1 MADERFGIVDYVVF
15 SVMMLISA
23 LIGIWYGCGPGGKQ
37 KTTAEYLLGDR
48 QMKNWPVAIS
58 LLVSYLSAITLLGV
72 PSEIYTYGAQY
83 YVLIISYFIIC
94 FTVAVI
100 FVPMFRRVNITCAN
114 EYLELRFSVGVR
126 MVGCVFFILE
136 YTLYL
141 FVVLYAPS
149 LALEAVAGIPLTA
162 SILTT
167 GVVCTFYTSLG
178 GLKAVVWTDV
188 FQSAVMVGGLITVAV
203 IGSVEVGGL
212 AKVWEINEHFNRTTF
227 FDFNPDPKVRNTFW
241 TLTIGGAFT
250 AMPVWTVSQTAVQRF
265 LAIRTLK
272 DAKRAVWMNVPG
284 LIVIVTLC
292 CLDGLVIFAVYSGCD
307 LIKDKKITS
316 NDQTLPYFVI
326 NKLHN
331 LKGLPGM
338 FTACLYAGA
347 LSTGS
352 SALNAMS
359 LVILEDIIKKR
370 MKNLTDSDAARLC
383 KIIAVVFGV
392 IVIAGAFIVKYVGT
406 MVLQLAYSI
415 FGICGGPL
423 LGIFLLG
430 MFVRRANSKGAYA
443 GVFSGC
449 ALTAWVFLG
458 SVFYPPNKYP
468 GTTSVRECQFYKDAV
483 YYTSL
488 DHNATTSLNVTAEI
502 LNKSQAILDQYGDG
516 YIYNPHK
523 PHGLT
528 IDHWKKLQ
536 KTDTAECI
544 KNVTADTVFWMMKSL
559 KITKHIM
566 AEDHFSVVDYVVFSI
581 MLLISALIGIWYGCG
596 PGGNKQRTT
605 AEYLLGDRQMKN
617 WPVAISILVSFL
629 SAITLLGLPAEIY
642 TYGTQFYLIIISYV
656 LICIPVGA
664 VYIPMFRRIKIT
676 SVNEYLDM
684 RFSFGARMLGCA
696 FFLLSVTLY
705 LFVALFA
712 PSLALEAVAGIPLSV
727 SIVATGVVCT
737 FYTSLGGLKAVVWTD
752 VFQSIIMLAGLITVA
767 VSGSLEVGGL
777 SKVWEINKKHGRINF
792 SDFNPDPRIRNTF
805 WTLTMGGTIAL
816 LPVWA
821 TTQYFVQRYLAV
833 RTLKE
838 AKRALWLNIPGLI
851 IVVTICT
858 LDGMVIFATYADCD
872 LRETKKISRGDQVLP
887 YFVINKLGHLKGLP
901 GMFTACLYGAA
912 LSTISSALNAM
923 SLVTV
928 EDLIKRRIN
937 LTDSEATKISKV
949 MAVFYGGIVMGGAF
963 AVKYTGAMVLQLAYS
978 ITGIFGGAL
987 LAVVT
992 LGMFVPRM
1000 NSKGVYFGVL
1010 TGVALS
1016 AWVFVGSV
1024 FYPPDTNPGL
1034 RSVEGCSFYQ
1044 QALINDTQGIL
1055 SKYDNGTIRNRFKPH
1070 TGTPLADL
1078 YSLSY
1083 FWISGVSFGAAF
1095 IVGLIASFAFE
1106 TEADRRKKV
1115 DSKLLFPTKAW
1126 LRGFLPGHKFTWEEE
1141 EMAYLSQGNEVQNKK
1156 QENDL
1161 LKNEDTKL

>member
-370 MKNLTDSDAARLC
+370 MKDLTDSDAARLC

-488 DHNATTSLNVTAEI
+488 DHNATMSLNLTAEI

-516 YIYNPHK
+516 YIHNPHK
-523 PHGLT
+523 PHGIGVADDFYHISYLWFSGLSVLT
-528 IDHWKKLQ
+528 S
-536 KTDTAECI
+536 
-544 KNVTADTVFWMMKSL
+544 F
-559 KITKHIM
+559 
-566 AEDHFSVVDYVVFSI
+566 VVGV
-581 MLLISALIGIWYGCG
+581 
-596 PGGNKQRTT
+596 
-605 AEYLLGDRQMKN
+605 
-617 WPVAISILVSFL
+617 LVSL
-629 SAITLLGLPAEIY
+629 
-642 TYGTQFYLIIISYV
+642 
-656 LICIPVGA
+656 
-664 VYIPMFRRIKIT
+664 
-676 SVNEYLDM
+676 
-684 RFSFGARMLGCA
+684 
-696 FFLLSVTLY
+696 
-705 LFVALFA
+705 
-712 PSLALEAVAGIPLSV
+712 
-727 SIVATGVVCT
+727 
-737 FYTSLGGLKAVVWTD
+737 
-752 VFQSIIMLAGLITVA
+752 
-767 VSGSLEVGGL
+767 
-777 SKVWEINKKHGRINF
+777 
-792 SDFNPDPRIRNTF
+792 
-805 WTLTMGGTIAL
+805 
-816 LPVWA
+816 
-821 TTQYFVQRYLAV
+821 
-833 RTLKE
+833 
-838 AKRALWLNIPGLI
+838 
-851 IVVTICT
+851 
-858 LDGMVIFATYADCD
+858 
-872 LRETKKISRGDQVLP
+872 
-887 YFVINKLGHLKGLP
+887 
-901 GMFTACLYGAA
+901 
-912 LSTISSALNAM
+912 
-923 SLVTV
+923 
-928 EDLIKRRIN
+928 
-937 LTDSEATKISKV
+937 
-949 MAVFYGGIVMGGAF
+949 
-963 AVKYTGAMVLQLAYS
+963 
-978 ITGIFGGAL
+978 
-987 LAVVT
+987 
-992 LGMFVPRM
+992 
-1000 NSKGVYFGVL
+1000 
-1010 TGVALS
+1010 
-1016 AWVFVGSV
+1016 
-1024 FYPPDTNPGL
+1024 
-1034 RSVEGCSFYQ
+1034 
-1044 QALINDTQGIL
+1044 
-1055 SKYDNGTIRNRFKPH
+1055 
-1070 TGTPLADL
+1070 
-1078 YSLSY
+1078 
-1083 FWISGVSFGAAF
+1083 
-1095 IVGLIASFAFE
+1095 AFE
-1106 TEADRRKKV
+1106 TKEDREREI
-1115 DSKLLFPTKAW
+1115 DPKLMFPLKEW
-1126 LRGFLPGHKFTWEEE
+1126 FYGFLPDHSFSWGLDEDESVVKDNTQREIVIGEFDDRPLEETAKDGYSGMYKKRYRGHSILDDEVTED
-1141 EMAYLSQGNEVQNKK
+1141 NETQF
-1156 QENDL
+1156 
-1161 LKNEDTKL
+1161 